1 MAYLIMIFQSD
12 SRPDK
17 YAVYFFMPRG
27 MYMHSSLGELQVDD
41 GKIKIETKN
50 SIYEFDIDP
59 TCVPKEVL
67 PTLIANAQIYFD
79 SKMETNVAGQ

>member
-1 MAYLIMIFQSD
+1 MRFI
-12 SRPDK
+12 
-17 YAVYFFMPRG
+17 
-27 MYMHSSLGELQVDD
+27 SLCQGECICILHWENWQVDD

>member
-1 MAYLIMIFQSD
+1 M
-12 SRPDK
+12 
-17 YAVYFFMPRG
+17 
-27 MYMHSSLGELQVDD
+27 DD